1 MKRRG
6 PPPVQDF
13 DDAVTFLS
21 YWARFFGGESAAN
34 ADGCLRVLMDMEETL
49 ATPQARC
56 AELARRLEAVAA
68 KGGEGL

>member
-6 PPPVQDF
+6 PPPVQDY

-34 ADGCLRVLMDMEETL
+34 ADGCLLVLMDMEETL
-49 ATPQARC
+49 AITQARC
-56 AELARRLEAVAA
+56 VELARKLEAVEAR
-68 KGGEGL
+68 GGEGL